1 MRKELE
7 DIVMAWSNIQKN
19 LENDYDSVSNSCEI
33 AQAYILD
40 EILGELRR
48 LLDNTN

>member
-1 MRKELE
+1 MHRELQ

-33 AQAYILD
+33 AQADILN
-40 EILGELRR
+40 EILGDLRR